1 MLRESRRNKAHV
13 CYCKGWSMT
22 VCPGVKGAAQK
33 RGEHSLGLLP
43 GNPMEVEHLCG
54 RRVHISPTADAV
66 PYLSAAGCPRTW
78 IWVCSTSAIH
88 WLLVAP

>member
-1 MLRESRRNKAHV
+1 MLRESRHNKAHV

-22 VCPGVKGAAQK
+22 GVKGQHK
-33 RGEHSLGLLP
+33 KGGEHSLGLLP

-54 RRVHISPTADAV
+54 RRVHVSPTADAV
-66 PYLSAAGCPRTW
+66 PYLSAAGGPRTW
-78 IWVCSTSAIH
+78 VWVCSTSAIH